1 MSCSRF
7 RRVDAATLTGPGLWP
22 HPQGQER
29 QDPLRAQRD
38 IHVAVGALQLEPLQQ
53 PEPDRAAGRH
63 GGLGR
68 GPPNVLTVPR
78 SPGSPALHGYHSVK
92 VGCHHGRVRL
102 PQSTDPR
109 PRNVGILLAA
119 GAGRRYGKPKVLV
132 NGWLDTAVAALRD
145 GGCADVVLV
154 LGAAEVAPP
163 RGVTAI
169 TARYWH
175 EGLSA
180 SVRAGLMQADGMHA
194 DYAVLHVIDTPDVGA
209 AVVSRVLG
217 RALSSESGLARAYFG
232 GRPGHPVVIA
242 RRHWPEVLALISEDR
257 GAGAYLSTR
266 RDVEIV
272 DCADLAGGQDIDEL

>member
-1 MSCSRF
+1 M
-7 RRVDAATLTGPGLWP
+7 RVRGLNRVRTARSHDGKQRQIGAWH
-22 HPQGQER
+22 HPN
-29 QDPLRAQRD
+29 LLASNILI
-38 IHVAVGALQLEPLQQ
+38 IHQ
-53 PEPDRAAGRH
+53 
-63 GGLGR
+63 
-68 GPPNVLTVPR
+68 
-78 SPGSPALHGYHSVK
+78 SPALHGCHSVRSR
-92 VGCHHGRVRL
+92 CHHRRVRL

-180 SVRAGLMQADGMHA
+180 SVRAGLLQADGMHA
-194 DYAVLHVIDTPDVGA
+194 DYAVLHVIDTPDVSA

-217 RALSSESGLARAYFG
+217 RALSSESGLARAYFD